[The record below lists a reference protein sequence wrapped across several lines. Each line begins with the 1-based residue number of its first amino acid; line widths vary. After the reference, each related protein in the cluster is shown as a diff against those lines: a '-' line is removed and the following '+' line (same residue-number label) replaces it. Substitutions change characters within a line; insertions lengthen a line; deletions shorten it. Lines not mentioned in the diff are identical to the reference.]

1 MKIPGPTE
9 VALDVE
15 EALAQNDTRPLR
27 IELVSP
33 LGERKGIRFA
43 YRVDTDDGR
52 RVKIRHFGSDE
63 HARRHFELR
72 AGLETA
78 FAPALARYRSVL
90 IEEWVEG
97 APLTERDTEDR
108 AEEAGALLGRLHA
121 RPLGPDVPSTTPTR
135 KWRDGA
141 ESDLELLAGG
151 GELAPGEVDRL
162 RAEIRRRDPVAARL
176 ALIHLDFCAENML
189 IERGGKLRVIDNELV
204 SINPAGLD
212 LGRTFHRWPM
222 TEDSWARFLKGYR
235 SAIPR
240 EPEPSGFW
248 KIAATLTAARVFLS
262 RSPLRLETSI
272 ALLRRFA
279 EGKSLSDPSP

>member
-1 MKIPGPTE
+1 VKIPGPPE
-9 VALDVE
+9 VAWDVE
-15 EALAQNDTRPLR
+15 EALSQHGLRPLR

-33 LGERKGIRFA
+33 LGPQKGIRFA
-43 YRVDTDDGR
+43 YRVDTDDGH
-52 RVKIRHFGSDE
+52 RVKVRHFGSDD

-72 AGLETA
+72 AGLEAA
-78 FAPALARYRSVL
+78 FAPALAHYRCVL

-97 APLTERDTEDR
+97 APLTEPEAEAR

-121 RPLGPDVPSTTPTR
+121 QPLGTDAPATIPTR
-135 KWRDGA
+135 KGSDGA
-141 ESDLELLAGG
+141 ESDLELLSGR

-162 RAEIRRRDPVAARL
+162 RAEIRQRDPVAART

-204 SINPAGLD
+204 SINPTGLD

-222 TEDSWARFLKGYR
+222 SEGAWVRFFRGYR
-235 SAIPR
+235 SAAPR
-240 EPEPSGFW
+240 EPEPTGFW
-248 KIAATLTAARVFLS
+248 RIAATLTAARVFLA
-262 RSPLRLETSI
+262 RSPQCLERSI

-279 EGKSLSDPSP
+279 EGKSLSDPPP